1 MCVHNEFAYFF
12 FNLDVELQVTLS
24 PDVDNEDKGNDN
36 VCTNSIFIIYGI
48 YIMDAFHD
56 INMDKGL

>member
-36 VCTNSIFIIYGI
+36 VCTN
-48 YIMDAFHD
+48 
-56 INMDKGL
+56 